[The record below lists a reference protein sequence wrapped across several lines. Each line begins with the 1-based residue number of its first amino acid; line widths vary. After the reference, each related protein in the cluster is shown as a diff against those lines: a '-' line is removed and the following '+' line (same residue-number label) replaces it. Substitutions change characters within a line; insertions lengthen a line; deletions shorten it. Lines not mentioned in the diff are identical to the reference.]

1 MSQIESK
8 AKDILQHA
16 NEQQV
21 QFISLQFTDILGMV
35 KNVTI
40 PISQLPDC
48 LDHGVWFDGSSIE
61 GISRSRIAENDMYL
75 VPDLA
80 SYALVPW
87 DDSAGFPTA
96 RMICDIVTPDRK
108 PFAGDPRAVL
118 RRAIDEATQHGLA
131 YHVAP
136 EMEFFLFRSDEAGR
150 PLLVP
155 HDAAGYFDATNDANT
170 HIRRRMVRALSAFGI
185 ETEATHHE
193 VAIGQHEIDLRY
205 APALQAADQ
214 IITLRSTVKAVAQ
227 QHGLYAT
234 FMPKPIVGVDGS
246 GMHIHQSLADAKS
259 GASVFFDTNDA
270 YGLSKIARHF
280 IAGLLAHA
288 PGMIALLAPLV
299 NSYKRLVPGFEAPVY
314 LSWGRTNRAALVRVP
329 RIIPGRPQTTRVE
342 LRCADPS
349 CNPYLALAVMLRAG
363 LDGISRELPLPAA
376 AEEDLFQLDARTRR
390 LELLPSSLGE
400 ALTALQNDDLIAS
413 TIGAHVLERFVEAKT
428 QEWEEYR
435 AHVSQWEIDR
445 YLAIY

>member
-1 MSQIESK
+1 MTVQAE
-8 AKDILQHA
+8 DILRRTS
-16 NEQQV
+16 EQQV
-21 QFISLQFTDILGMV
+21 EFISLQFTDILGMV

-61 GISRSRIAENDMYL
+61 GISRTRIAENDMYL
-75 VPDLA
+75 MPDHS
-80 SYALVPW
+80 SYALIPW
-87 DDSAGFPTA
+87 DESAGFPTA

-118 RRAIDEATQHGLA
+118 RRALDETVHHGFA

-136 EMEFFLFRSDEAGR
+136 EMEFFLFRSDTQGR

-155 HDAAGYFDATNDANT
+155 HDEAGYFDATNDANT
-170 HIRRRMVRALSAFGI
+170 HIRRRMVRALASFGI
-185 ETEATHHE
+185 DAEATHHE

-205 APALQAADQ
+205 TPALQAADQ

-246 GMHIHQSLADAKS
+246 GMHIHQSLVDAHT
-259 GASVFFDTNDA
+259 GESVFFDVQDE

-288 PGMIALLAPLV
+288 PAMIALLAPLV

-329 RIIPGRPQTTRVE
+329 RIIPNRPQTTRVE
-342 LRCADPS
+342 LRCPDPS
-349 CNPYLALAVMLRAG
+349 CNPYLALAVMLRSG
-363 LDGISRELPLPAA
+363 IDGIVR
-376 AEEDLFQLDARTRR
+376 
-390 LELLPSSLGE
+390 
-400 ALTALQNDDLIAS
+400 
-413 TIGAHVLERFVEAKT
+413 
-428 QEWEEYR
+428 
-435 AHVSQWEIDR
+435 
-445 YLAIY
+445 

>member
-1 MSQIESK
+1 MTIQPEEIMRRVS
-8 AKDILQHA
+8 
-16 NEQQV
+16 EQQV
-21 QFISLQFTDILGMV
+21 EFISLQFTDILGMV

-61 GISRSRIAENDMYL
+61 GISRTRIAENDMYL
-75 VPDLA
+75 MPDLE
-80 SYALVPW
+80 SYALIPW
-87 DDSAGFPTA
+87 DESAGFPTA
-96 RMICDIVTPDRK
+96 RMICDIVTPDRT

-118 RRAIDEATQHGLA
+118 RRALEETAQHGFA

-136 EMEFFLFRSDEAGR
+136 EMEFFLFRSDAQGR

-155 HDAAGYFDATNDANT
+155 HDEAGYFDATNDANT
-170 HIRRRMVRALSAFGI
+170 HIRRRMVRALAAFGI
-185 ETEATHHE
+185 DAEATHHE

-205 APALQAADQ
+205 TPALRAADQ
-214 IITLRSTVKAVAQ
+214 IITLRTTVKSVAQ
-227 QHGLYAT
+227 QYGLYAT

-246 GMHIHQSLADAKS
+246 GMHIHQSLADAQS
-259 GASVFFDTNDA
+259 GNSVFFDAADE

-288 PGMIALLAPLV
+288 PAMIALLAPLV

-329 RIIPGRPQTTRVE
+329 RIIPNRPQTTRVE
-342 LRCADPS
+342 LRCPDPS
-349 CNPYLALAVMLRAG
+349 CNPYLALAVMLRSG
-363 LDGISRELPLPAA
+363 IDGIVRELPLPAP
-376 AEEDLFQLDARTRR
+376 AEEDLFQLDPRTRHF
-390 LELLPSSLGE
+390 ELLPGSLGE
-400 ALTALQNDDLIAS
+400 AISALQNDELIAH
-413 TIGAHVLERFVEAKT
+413 TLGAHVLERFVEAKT

-435 AHVSQWEIDR
+435 SHVSQWEIDR
-445 YLAIY
+445 YLSIY